1 MAMLLSRLLDGFVPV
16 AVKDDR
22 PIEGLCADSRR
33 VQPGDLFI
41 ARTGRQINGLDH
53 APEAVH
59 RGAVAILAAGGDAA
73 GLRAALGVPVF
84 VLEDLVP
91 ALGKLADRFHGEP
104 SKAVRVIGVTGTNGK
119 TSVTH
124 FIAQALALA
133 GQPSG
138 LIGTLGMGP
147 WDALRPATHTTP
159 DVLAV
164 HAELARQRDA
174 GVRYVAME
182 VSSHALDQGR
192 VSGVRFRAAVFTNL
206 THDHLD
212 YHGDLHAYARAKC
225 RLFDEL
231 QPTTAIL
238 NMDDPLGRELLERL
252 TGRVPLWAY
261 GLGAQPWSAGDAS
274 VVEALGLRLDADG
287 LRIDLRT
294 PLGRGVLKSGLL
306 GEFNASNLLAALA
319 TLLELGM
326 PLEDALAHLGH
337 IQSPPG
343 RMERL
348 TAPGRPLVVIDY
360 AHTPDALEKAL
371 RALRRHVRGRP
382 QGRLLVVF
390 GCGGERDAAKRPR
403 MGAVAASLADRV
415 ILTDDNPRG
424 EDGNAIIHAIL
435 AGMPDDAQ
443 VVIERD
449 RRRAIALAMTEAAPE
464 DIVLVAGKG
473 HEDYQ
478 EVAGER
484 RPFSDRAVVLD
495 VLGEAAC

>member
-1 MAMLLSRLLDGFVPV
+1 MAMLLSRLLDGLVPV
-16 AVKDDR
+16 EAKDDR
-22 PIEGLCADSRR
+22 PILGLCADSRR
-33 VQPGDLFI
+33 VQPGHLFI
-41 ARTGRQINGLDH
+41 ARRGERFHALDH
-53 APEAVH
+53 APEAVG
-59 RGAVAILAAGGDAA
+59 RGAVAILAAEGDAA

-84 VLEDLVP
+84 VLADLVP
-91 ALGKLADRFHGEP
+91 VLGKLADRFHDEP

-192 VSGVRFRAAVFTNL
+192 VAGVRFRAAVFTNL

-225 RLFDEL
+225 RLFEEL
-231 QPTTAIL
+231 QPKAAIL
-238 NMDDPLGRELLERL
+238 NMDDALGRELLEGL
-252 TGRVPLWAY
+252 QGRMPLWAY
-261 GLGAQPWSAGDAS
+261 GLGAQPWSAGGAS
-274 VVEALGLRLDADG
+274 VVEARGLHLDADG
-287 LRIDLRT
+287 IRIELAT
-294 PLGRGVLKSGLL
+294 PLGQGVLTSPLM

-326 PLEDALAHLGH
+326 PLPDALVHLGRVEA
-337 IQSPPG
+337 PAG
-343 RMERL
+343 RMERF
-348 TAPGRPLVVIDY
+348 TAPGRPRVVIDY
-360 AHTPDALEKAL
+360 AHTPDALDKAL
-371 RALRRHVRGRP
+371 RTLRRHAA
-382 QGRLLVVF
+382 GRLIVVF

-415 ILTDDNPRG
+415 VLTDDNPRG
-424 EDGNAIIHAIL
+424 EDGEAIIRAIR
-435 AGMPDDAQ
+435 AGMPEGGD

-449 RRRAIALAMTEAAPE
+449 RRRAIALAVAEAAPE

-484 RPFSDRAVVLD
+484 RPFSDRAVVLEL
-495 VLGEAAC
+495 LGEAAC

>member
-1 MAMLLSRLLDGFVPV
+1 MAMLLSRLLDGLV
-16 AVKDDR
+16 AVEAKDDR
-22 PIEGLCADSRR
+22 PILGLCADSRR
-33 VQPGDLFI
+33 VQPGHLFI
-41 ARTGRQINGLDH
+41 ARRGERFHALDH
-53 APEAVH
+53 APEAVG
-59 RGAVAILAAGGDAA
+59 RGAVAILAAEGDAA

-91 ALGKLADRFHGEP
+91 ALGKLADRFHNEP

-147 WDALRPATHTTP
+147 WDTLRPATHTTP

-192 VSGVRFRAAVFTNL
+192 VAGVRFRAAVFTNL

-212 YHGDLHAYARAKC
+212 YHGDLYAYARAKC
-225 RLFDEL
+225 RLFEERK
-231 QPTTAIL
+231 PEAAIL
-238 NMDDPLGRELLERL
+238 NMDDALGRELLEGL
-252 TGRVPLWAY
+252 QGRMPLWAY
-261 GLGAQPWSAGDAS
+261 GLGAQPWSAGGAS
-274 VVEALGLRLDADG
+274 VVEARGLRLDVAG
-287 LRIDLRT
+287 IRIDLHT
-294 PLGRGVLKSGLL
+294 PLGKGVLTSPLM

-326 PLEDALAHLGH
+326 PLPDALVHLGRVAA
-337 IQSPPG
+337 PAG
-343 RMERL
+343 RMERFM
-348 TAPGRPLVVIDY
+348 APGRPWVVIDY
-360 AHTPDALEKAL
+360 AHTPDALDKAL
-371 RALRRHVRGRP
+371 RTLRRHAA
-382 QGRLLVVF
+382 GRLIVVF

-403 MGAVAASLADRV
+403 MGQVASSLADRV
-415 ILTDDNPRG
+415 VLTDDNPRG
-424 EDGNAIIHAIL
+424 EDGEAIIRAIL
-435 AGMPDDAQ
+435 AGMPEGGD

-449 RRRAIALAMTEAAPE
+449 RRRAITLAVAQAAPE

-478 EVAGER
+478 EIAGER
-484 RPFSDRAVVLD
+484 RPFSDRAVVLEL
-495 VLGEAAC
+495 LGEGAC

>member
-1 MAMLLSRLLDGFVPV
+1 MAMMLARLLDGLVPV
-16 AVKDDR
+16 AAKDDR

-33 VQPGDLFI
+33 VQPGHLFI
-41 ARTGRQINGLDH
+41 ARVGRQSDGLVY
-53 APEAVH
+53 APEAVR
-59 RGAVAILAAGGDAA
+59 RGAVAILTAKGDAA

-91 ALGKLADRFHGEP
+91 ALGKVAGRFHGEP
-104 SKAVRVIGVTGTNGK
+104 SREVRVIGVTGTNGK

-124 FIAQALALA
+124 FIAQALARA

-147 WDALRPATHTTP
+147 WGELKPASHTTP

-192 VSGVRFRAAVFTNL
+192 VAGVRFRAAVFTNL

-225 RLFDEL
+225 RLFDEPK
-231 QPTTAIL
+231 PTTAIL

-252 TGRVPLWAY
+252 TGRIPLWAY
-261 GLGAQPWSAGDAS
+261 GLGARPWSAGDAL
-274 VVEALGLRLDADG
+274 VVEALGLRLGADG

-326 PLEDALAHLGH
+326 PMEDALAHLGH
-337 IQSPPG
+337 VEAPAG
-343 RMERL
+343 RMERFS
-348 TAPGRPLVVIDY
+348 APGHPLVVIDY

-371 RALRRHVRGRP
+371 RTLRRHARGR
-382 QGRLLVVF
+382 LFVVF
-390 GCGGERDAAKRPR
+390 GCGGERDVAKRPR
-403 MGAVAASLADRV
+403 MGAVAAGLADRV
-415 ILTDDNPRG
+415 VLTDDNPRN

-484 RPFSDRAVVLD
+484 RPFSDRAVVLEL
-495 VLGEAAC
+495 LGEAAC